1 MSMRVAVASGGIWQL
16 RQTIEV
22 LSDCELVRWRPPMRL
37 PEVDALAGW
46 GRKQTGLRSW
56 RRAAKLAKPYVSFED
71 GFLRSV
77 LPGGGQLPVSLLVDW
92 TGVHYDATGPSDLE
106 TLITRAADCR
116 ARERARR
123 AREGI
128 ELLKRLA
135 LSKYNAAPK
144 WSLAGI
150 DRKRGARPR
159 VLVVDQTQN
168 DASIRY
174 GLAERATFGAML
186 AAAQRENPEAE
197 IWIKWHPEVVGGA
210 KRGYLTQARGDRI
223 RHITA
228 AVNPWELMRA
238 VDRVYVVTSQMGF
251 EAMLAGRPV
260 SCFGAP
266 FYAGWGLTE
275 DRVPIPRRTA
285 RPSLEQLFAAVYF
298 DYAGYAC
305 PYEGKKITFEQAV
318 DRLAFF
324 RDRFVD
330 NDTPSVCINISRWK
344 RNAVAPLLNG
354 IGGPAQYALTAR
366 GAVKKAS
373 KLGGRVV
380 TWGMRSTAQL
390 EHLCALAD
398 VPLVRVEDGFL
409 RSVGLGAAYTPPLS
423 VCVDKLGIYY
433 DGRTP
438 SELERLLQTAQ
449 ITPELT
455 ARARRLRA
463 EIVEGGLTKY
473 NLDHPARLGLEP
485 GASQRFFPVGRT
497 GILVPGQ
504 VLDDASVLST
514 LSSTVPLDGT
524 ENFNLTLL
532 RAVRDRNPDA
542 YVVYKPH
549 PDVSA
554 GLRKGSITTRSALRY
569 ADRVVTDVSIIPL
582 IEQCDRVETL
592 TSLVGFEALLRGKAV
607 TTHGLPFYSGWGMT
621 TDLVTVARRV
631 RVRSLDELV
640 AITLILYPRYI
651 HPLTLRPCE
660 PEDVVRFLGKVTH
673 DGSSATRRYS
683 IGVAGPLSWGHAVAL
698 QLRKM
703 LVGGS
708 SLKPYT

>member
-1 MSMRVAVASGGIWQL
+1 
-16 RQTIEV
+16 
-22 LSDCELVRWRPPMRL
+22 MRL
-37 PEVDALAGW
+37 PEVDAVAGW
-46 GRKQTGLRSW
+46 GRKETALRSW
-56 RRAAKLAKPYVSFED
+56 RRATKLAKPYVSFED

-77 LPGGGQLPVSLLVDW
+77 LPGGRQLPVSLLVDW
-92 TGVHYDATGPSDLE
+92 TGVHYDASGPSDLE
-106 TLITRAADCR
+106 ALIGKAAV
-116 ARERARR
+116 ARSPDTERR
-123 AREGI
+123 ARAGI
-128 ELLKRLA
+128 ERMQTLA

-144 WSLAGI
+144 WSLACAEPQQ
-150 DRKRGARPR
+150 RRRPR
-159 VLVVDQTQN
+159 VLVVDQTHN

-174 GLAERATFGAML
+174 GFAERSSFAAML
-186 AAAQRENPEAE
+186 RAACRENPEAD
-197 IWIKWHPEVVGGA
+197 IWIKWHPEVLCGH
-210 KRGYLTQARGDRI
+210 KRGYLTEARGERI
-223 RHITA
+223 HHITA
-228 AVNPWELMRA
+228 QVNPWELMAA

-251 EAMLAGRPV
+251 EAMLAGRAV

-266 FYAGWGLTE
+266 FYAGWGLTD

-305 PYEGKKITFEQAV
+305 PYEGKKISFEQAL

-324 RDRFVD
+324 RDRFLD
-330 NDTPSVCINISRWK
+330 NQTPSVCINISRWK
-344 RNAVAPLLNG
+344 RNAVAPLLDG
-354 IGGPAQYALTAR
+354 IGGPPQYALTVR
-366 GAVKKAS
+366 GAVRKAR
-373 KLGGRVV
+373 KQGGRVV
-380 TWGMRSTAQL
+380 TWGMRSSSQL

-423 VCVDKLGIYY
+423 VCVDGMGIYY

-438 SELERLLQTAQ
+438 SELERLLQTAKVY
-449 ITPELT
+449 PELM

-463 EIVEGGLTKY
+463 EIVAAGLTKY
-473 NLDHPARLGLEP
+473 NLDRPRYGAEP
-485 GASQRFFPVGRT
+485 GASPRFFPTGRT
-497 GILVPGQ
+497 AILVPGQ

-549 PDVSA
+549 PDVAA

-569 ADRVVTDVSIIPL
+569 ADRVVTDVSIIAL

-607 TTHGLPFYSGWGMT
+607 TTHGLPFYSGWGLT
-621 TDLVTVARRV
+621 TDLVSVARRA
-631 RVRSLDELV
+631 RTLTLDELIG
-640 AITLILYPRYI
+640 ITLILYPRYI
-651 HPLTLRPCE
+651 HPITLKPCE

-673 DGSSATRRYS
+673 DGSSAAHRYS
-683 IGVAGPLSWGHAVAL
+683 IGVAGPLSWGHAAAL
-698 QLRKM
+698 KLRKM

-708 SLKPYT
+708 ALKPYT

>member
-1 MSMRVAVASGGIWQL
+1 MGLRVAVASGGIWQL
-16 RQTIEV
+16 RRTLEV

-37 PEVDALAGW
+37 PDVDAVAGW
-46 GRKQTGLRSW
+46 GRKQTAIRSW
-56 RRAAKLAKPYVSFED
+56 RQATRLAKPYVSFED

-77 LPGGGQLPVSLLVDW
+77 LPGGRQLPVSLLVDW

-106 TLITRAADCR
+106 MLISKAAARSLPDAELR
-116 ARERARR
+116 ARK
-123 AREGI
+123 GMQ
-128 ELLKRLA
+128 LLQRLA

-144 WSLAGI
+144 SSLSSI
-150 DRKRGARPR
+150 DQKLPRRPR
-159 VLVVDQTQN
+159 VLVVDQTNN
-168 DASIRY
+168 DASIAY
-174 GLAERATFGAML
+174 GLAERATFQTML
-186 AAAQRENPEAE
+186 RTAQSENPEAE
-197 IWIKWHPEVVGGA
+197 IWIKSHPEVVSGR
-210 KRGYLTQARGDRI
+210 KRGYLTGASGERI

-228 AVNPWELMRA
+228 AVNPWELMQA

-251 EAMLAGRPV
+251 EAIMAGRPV

-266 FYAGWGLTE
+266 FYAGWGLTD
-275 DRVPIPRRTA
+275 DRQPIPRRCA

-298 DYAGYAC
+298 DYAGYVC
-305 PYEGKKITFEQAV
+305 PYEGKRITFEQAV

-330 NDTPSVCINISRWK
+330 NDKPGICVNISRWK
-344 RNAVAPLLNG
+344 RSAIAPLLDG
-354 IGGPAQYALTAR
+354 IGGPPQYALTAR
-366 GAVKKAS
+366 GAVKKAQ

-380 TWGMRSTAQL
+380 TWGMRSTPQL
-390 EHLCALAD
+390 ERLCALAN

-409 RSVGLGAAYTPPLS
+409 RSVGLGAAYTPGLS
-423 VCVDKLGIYY
+423 VCLDRTGIYY

-438 SELERLLQTAQ
+438 SELEQLLQTAP
-449 ITPELT
+449 ISPPLM
-455 ARARRLRA
+455 ARACRLRR
-463 EIVEGGLTKY
+463 EIVAAGLTKY
-473 NLDHPARLGLEP
+473 NVDRPARHGFEQ
-485 GASQRFFPVGRT
+485 GSSRRFFPSGRT

-549 PDVSA
+549 PDVAA
-554 GLRKGSITTRSALRY
+554 GLRKGNITARSALRY
-569 ADRVVTDVSIIPL
+569 ADRTVTDVSIIPL

-607 TTHGLPFYSGWGMT
+607 TTHGLPFYSGWGLT
-621 TDLVTVARRV
+621 TDLVTVARRA
-631 RVRSLDELV
+631 RTLSLDELV
-640 AITLILYPRYI
+640 AITLILFPRYI
-651 HPLTLRPCE
+651 HPATLRPCE

-673 DGSSATRRYS
+673 DGSSAARRYC

-698 QLRKM
+698 RLRKM
-703 LVGGS
+703 LVGGA
-708 SLKPYT
+708 SLNPYS

>member
-1 MSMRVAVASGGIWQL
+1 
-16 RQTIEV
+16 
-22 LSDCELVRWRPPMRL
+22 MRL
-37 PEVDALAGW
+37 PEVDAVAGW
-46 GRKQTGLRSW
+46 GRKATALRSW
-56 RRAAKLAKPYVSFED
+56 RRATKLAKPYVSFED

-106 TLITRAADCR
+106 TLIGRATQSPSFDT
-116 ARERARR
+116 ERR
-123 AREGI
+123 AREGMAR
-128 ELLKRLA
+128 LKSLA

-144 WSLAGI
+144 
-150 DRKRGARPR
+150 GALPGLERAEGRRPR
-159 VLVVDQTQN
+159 VLVVDQTHN

-174 GLAERATFGAML
+174 GLAERSTFAAML
-186 AAAQRENPEAE
+186 RAARRENPEAD
-197 IWIKWHPEVVGGA
+197 IWIKWHPEVVCGR
-210 KRGYLTQARGDRI
+210 KRGYLTEARGERI
-223 RHITA
+223 HHITA
-228 AVNPWELMRA
+228 QVNPWELMA
-238 VDRVYVVTSQMGF
+238 GVDRVYVVTSQMGF
-251 EAMLAGRPV
+251 EAMLAGRGV

-266 FYAGWGLTE
+266 FYAGWGLTD

-285 RPSLEQLFAAVYF
+285 RPSLEQLFGAVYF

-305 PYEGKKITFEQAV
+305 PYEGKRISFEQAL

-330 NDTPSVCINISRWK
+330 NQTRSVCINISRWK
-344 RNAVAPLLNG
+344 RGAVEPLLDG
-354 IGGPAQYALTAR
+354 IGGPPQYARTAR
-366 GAVKKAS
+366 GAVRKAR

-380 TWGMRSTAQL
+380 TWGMRSTSQL

-398 VPLVRVEDGFL
+398 VPLVRIEDGFL

-423 VCVDKLGIYY
+423 VCVDRLGIYY

-438 SELERLLQTAQ
+438 SELERLLQTAEVD
-449 ITPELT
+449 PELM

-463 EIVEGGLTKY
+463 EIVAAGLTKY
-473 NLDHPARLGLEP
+473 NVDRPRH
-485 GASQRFFPVGRT
+485 GAEVGAGQRFFPAGRT

-542 YVVYKPH
+542 FVVYKPH
-549 PDVSA
+549 PDVAA
-554 GLRKGSITTRSALRY
+554 GLRKGNMSARSALRY
-569 ADRVVTDVSIIPL
+569 ADRVVTDVSIIAL

-607 TTHGLPFYSGWGMT
+607 TTHGLPFYSGWGLT
-621 TDLVTVARRV
+621 TDLVTVARRA
-631 RVRSLDELV
+631 RALTLDELV
-640 AITLILYPRYI
+640 AITLIRYPRYI
-651 HPLTLRPCE
+651 HPITLRPCE

-673 DGSSATRRYS
+673 DGSSAARRYS
-683 IGVAGPLSWGHAVAL
+683 IGVAGPLSWGHAAAL
-698 QLRKM
+698 GLRKM

-708 SLKPYT
+708 GFKPYT

>member
-1 MSMRVAVASGGIWQL
+1 MGMRVAVASGGIWQL
-16 RQTIEV
+16 RRTLEV
-22 LSDCELVRWRPPMRL
+22 LSGCELVRWRPPMRL
-37 PEVDALAGW
+37 PAVDAVAGW
-46 GRKQTGLRSW
+46 GRKETALRSW
-56 RRAAKLAKPYVSFED
+56 RRATKLAKPYVSFED

-106 TLITRAADCR
+106 ALIGKAAV
-116 ARERARR
+116 ARSSDTERR
-123 AREGI
+123 ARAGI
-128 ELLKRLA
+128 ERLQTLA

-144 WSLAGI
+144 LSLPPA
-150 DRKRGARPR
+150 DRQEGRRPR
-159 VLVVDQTQN
+159 VLLVDQTHN

-174 GLAERATFGAML
+174 GFAERSTF
-186 AAAQRENPEAE
+186 AAILRAARRENPEAD
-197 IWIKWHPEVVGGA
+197 IWIKWHPEVVCGL
-210 KRGYLTQARGDRI
+210 KRGYLTEARGERI
-223 RHITA
+223 HHVTA
-228 AVNPWELMRA
+228 QVNPWELMAA

-251 EAMLAGRPV
+251 EAMLAGQAV

-266 FYAGWGLTE
+266 FYAGWGLTD
-275 DRVPIPRRTA
+275 DRVPIPRRSA

-305 PYEGKKITFEQAV
+305 PYEGKKISFEQAL

-330 NDTPSVCINISRWK
+330 NDTRSVCINISRWK
-344 RNAVAPLLNG
+344 RSAVAPLLDG
-354 IGGPAQYALTAR
+354 IGGPPQYALTAR
-366 GAVKKAS
+366 GAVRKAR

-380 TWGMRSTAQL
+380 TWGMRSAPQL

-423 VCVDKLGIYY
+423 VCVDRLGIYY

-438 SELERLLQTAQ
+438 SELERLLQTAE
-449 ITPELT
+449 ISPELM
-455 ARARRLRA
+455 ARAGRLRA
-463 EIVEGGLTKY
+463 EIVAAGLTKY
-473 NLDHPARLGLEP
+473 NVDRPRP
-485 GASQRFFPVGRT
+485 GAEPAASPRFFPPGRT
-497 GILVPGQ
+497 AILVPGQ

-549 PDVSA
+549 PDVTA
-554 GLRKGSITTRSALRY
+554 ALRKGNIKARSALRY
-569 ADRVVTDVSIIPL
+569 ADRVVTDVSIIAL
-582 IEQCDRVETL
+582 IEQCDRVEAL
-592 TSLVGFEALLRGKAV
+592 TSPVGFEALLRAKAV
-607 TTHGLPFYSGWGMT
+607 TTHGLPFYSGWGLT
-621 TDLVTVARRV
+621 TDLVTVARRA
-631 RVRSLDELV
+631 RALTLDELV

-673 DGSSATRRYS
+673 DGSAATRRYS
-683 IGVAGPLSWGHAVAL
+683 VGVAGPLSWGHAFTL
-698 QLRKM
+698 KLRRM
-703 LVGGS
+703 LVGGAS
-708 SLKPYT
+708 RKPYT